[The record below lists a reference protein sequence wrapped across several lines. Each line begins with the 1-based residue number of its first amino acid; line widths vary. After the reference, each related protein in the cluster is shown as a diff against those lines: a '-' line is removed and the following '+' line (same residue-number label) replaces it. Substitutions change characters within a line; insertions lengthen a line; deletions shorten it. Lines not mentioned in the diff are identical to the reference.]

1 MRPWQESWK
10 RRKQILFVQCVLE
23 VKPGMPEYF
32 DYAKSLMPLE
42 LPLGIAT
49 EEERHICWE
58 PGRES
63 NGTFLVLGASGSGK
77 TETLKKLGKH
87 IAEEAIPVLV
97 IDFHGDVIF
106 PGINSVLLSG
116 SMTSFLGINPLE
128 LDSCAA
134 MQTGLYEQRAIL
146 LEMIRRVV
154 RLGHK
159 QYSLLLEVV
168 ERAYREKGIL
178 DDSPITWGYS
188 PPSLP
193 DVLTLLRWRAD
204 NDNSADERNLA
215 RGCLSAV
222 SAVFGHPIFQR
233 HYHLTST
240 DILRGNLRIDL
251 SNINSEAIR
260 YIVAETLL
268 RKVLRVLRLQ
278 GPIPVNPA
286 GDSER
291 FRLFII
297 IDEAKILST
306 FGDNVNSSG
315 HILNILATEGRK
327 YGIGLILASQMG
339 EHFGHELKASA
350 GTWLVMKPMDERE
363 ARRNASNAH
372 VAPTA
377 LTALVGH
384 GDGYFRTGTSPTS
397 RLIQID
403 QIYHKPFQGEV
414 DTT

>member
-1 MRPWQESWK
+1 MWK
-10 RRKQILFVQCVLE
+10 RRKQILFVQCALGI
-23 VKPGMPEYF
+23 KPGMPEYF

-42 LPLGIAT
+42 IPLGTAT
-49 EEERHICWE
+49 EEDRKICWE
-58 PGRES
+58 PGLES
-63 NGTFLVLGASGSGK
+63 NGIFLVLGASGSGK
-77 TETLKKLGKH
+77 TETLKRLGYH

-116 SMTSFLGINPLE
+116 SMNSFIGVNPLE
-128 LDSCAA
+128 LDSCSA
-134 MQTGLYEQRAIL
+134 METGLYEQRVIL

-178 DDSPITWGYS
+178 DDYPMTWGYS
-188 PPSLP
+188 PPTLP
-193 DVLTLLRWRAD
+193 DVLTLLRWRAES
-204 NDNSADERNLA
+204 DNSADERNLA

-222 SAVFGHPIFQR
+222 SAVFGHPIFHR
-233 HYHLTST
+233 HSHLTIT
-240 DILRGNLRIDL
+240 NILRGNLRIDL
-251 SNINSEAIR
+251 SKINSEAIR
-260 YIVAETLL
+260 YIVAEALL
-268 RKVLRVLRLQ
+268 RKVFRVLRLQ

-291 FRLFII
+291 FRLFIF

-339 EHFGHELKASA
+339 EHFGNELKSSA
-350 GTWLVMKPMDERE
+350 GTWLVMKPMDDRE
-363 ARRNASNAH
+363 AKRNAPNAQ
-372 VAPTA
+372 VAPDC

-384 GDGYFRTGTSPTS
+384 GDGYFRTGTSLRPQ
-397 RLIQID
+397 LIQID
-403 QIYHKPFQGEV
+403 RIYQEPRPAEV
-414 DTT
+414 DVI